1 MARGGD
7 GRDLDA
13 FSQLKRSL
21 PIDIVYPYIP
31 LILYVRTYNPHNVSQ
46 ISNSKRGSKTRKI
59 QIQERIKIL
68 GIDKIYTYIISMGLG
83 IKENGCN
90 RV

>member
-7 GRDLDA
+7 GRDLDT
-13 FSQLKRSL
+13 LTDRLRSL
-21 PIDIVYPYIP
+21 PIDIVYPYISHMF
-31 LILYVRTYNPHNVSQ
+31 PHNASQ
-46 ISNSKRGSKTRKI
+46 IFNSTQGSKTRKI
-59 QIQERIKIL
+59 QIQERIKFR
-68 GIDKIYTYIISMGLG
+68 GIDKIYTYIISMGLE